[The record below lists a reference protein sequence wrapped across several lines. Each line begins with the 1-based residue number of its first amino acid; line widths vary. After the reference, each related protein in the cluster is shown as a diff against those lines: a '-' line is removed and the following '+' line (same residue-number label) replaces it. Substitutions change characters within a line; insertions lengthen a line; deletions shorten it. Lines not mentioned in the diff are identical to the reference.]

1 VIRVDVLV
9 ENRDTRDRLD
19 GLRNAC
25 DGFNLAAFAEVW
37 YTLNKTISDF

>member
-1 VIRVDVLV
+1 VIRVNVPV
-9 ENRDTRDRLD
+9 ENGDTRDRLD
-19 GLRNAC
+19 RLRDAC